1 MKKHTKILLALG
13 SIATSVAAIPLVAAG
28 CVKTKKP
35 EEPKKP
41 EGEKQGTTPEDPK
54 KPEGEKPGTT
64 PEVKPGDKPEG
75 EKPGT
80 TPEVKPEDKRSEE
93 QKEIDNWI
101 ETVKDQFEF
110 SPYNKEE
117 VLKSLK
123 DKTGILVYSYISH
136 NIVLKDNNDSKNWSK
151 IVFSPKDKSLFSQY
165 QLANPTKPTYYN
177 KKRNNNS
184 ISGFID
190 YELKDNKI
198 TLKFKGAKFVARK
211 DPIIGTKIV
220 SNEIDLSETQ
230 LDKIIKNLKFDIKD
244 KNKEIN
250 KLTATD
256 VKLEGNLNGA
266 NINSYNFAAKKGD
279 ETTLVLTAKIS
290 KNSVTQ
296 TIVKEIKGF
305 KKQET
310 KPETKKEDEELDPK
324 VKLINKTIEKN
335 KDLFTFKVWDESKKQ
350 EVIEKLTKKEAKL
363 FYLGNHNIIIE
374 FDKQEHDKALTQVV
388 FEGKSGAFWS
398 FGRVQLVNHLH
409 HYKDEKVAKDKL
421 ELSNCLEYEV
431 KDNKITI
438 TWAGGQKDNGVEPFI
453 FGTKTAS
460 QTIELK

>member
-13 SIATSVAAIPLVAAG
+13 SIATSFAAIPLVAAG

-35 EEPKKP
+35 EIKPEDPKKP
-41 EGEKQGTTPEDPK
+41 EGEKPGTTPEDPK

-64 PEVKPGDKPEG
+64 PEVKP
-75 EKPGT
+75 
-80 TPEVKPEDKRSEE
+80 EDNRSEE

-101 ETVKDQFEF
+101 ETIKDQFEF

-123 DKTGILVYSYISH
+123 DKTGTLVYSYKSH
-136 NIVLKDNNDSKNWSK
+136 SIVLKDNNDNKVNWSN
-151 IVFSPKDKSLFSQY
+151 IVFSPKDESLFSQY
-165 QLANPTKPTYYN
+165 QLANPTNPTYYN
-177 KKRNNNS
+177 KKFKNNS

-198 TLKFKGAKFVARK
+198 TLKFKGAKFVAKK

-230 LDKIIKNLKFDIKD
+230 LDKIIKDLKFDIKD

-250 KLTATD
+250 KLTADD

-453 FGTKTAS
+453 FGTKTGS

>member
-13 SIATSVAAIPLVAAG
+13 SIATSFAAIPLVAAG

-41 EGEKQGTTPEDPK
+41 EDPK

-64 PEVKPGDKPEG
+64 PEDPKKPEG

-101 ETVKDQFEF
+101 ETIKDQFEF
-110 SPYNKEE
+110 SPYNKEV

-123 DKTGILVYSYISH
+123 DKTGILVYSYQSH
-136 NIVLKDNNDSKNWSK
+136 SIVLKDNNDSKVNWSN
-151 IVFSPKDKSLFSQY
+151 IVFSPKDESLFSQY
-165 QLANPTKPTYYN
+165 QLANPTNPTYYN
-177 KKRNNNS
+177 KKFKNNS

-198 TLKFKGAKFVARK
+198 TLKFKGAKFVAKK

-230 LDKIIKNLKFDIKD
+230 LDKIIKDLKFDIKD

-250 KLTATD
+250 KLTADD

-266 NINSYNFAAKKGD
+266 NINSYNFVAKKGD

-305 KKQET
+305 KKQEA

-324 VKLINKTIEKN
+324 VKLINKKIEQN

-350 EVIEKLTKKEAKL
+350 DVIEKLTKKEAKL
-363 FYLGNHNIIIE
+363 FYLKGNHNIIIE
-374 FDKQEHDKALTQVV
+374 FNGQKPNETLTQVV
-388 FEGKSGAFWS
+388 FKGESGAFWS
-398 FGRVQLVNHLH
+398 FGQVQLINHLH
-409 HYKDEKVAKDKL
+409 HYEDEKVAKDKL
-421 ELSNCLEYEV
+421 KLSYYLEYEV

-438 TWAGGQKDNGVEPFI
+438 TWAGGQKDSGVEPFI

>member
-35 EEPKKP
+35 EIK
-41 EGEKQGTTPEDPK
+41 PEDPK

-64 PEVKPGDKPEG
+64 PEVKP
-75 EKPGT
+75 
-80 TPEVKPEDKRSEE
+80 EDNRSEE

-101 ETVKDQFEF
+101 ETIKDQFEF
-110 SPYNKEE
+110 SPYNKKE

-123 DKTGILVYSYISH
+123 DKTGTLVYSYKSH
-136 NIVLKDNNDSKNWSK
+136 SIVLKDNNDNKVNWSN
-151 IVFSPKDKSLFSQY
+151 IVFSPKDESLFSQY
-165 QLANPTKPTYYN
+165 QLANPTNPTYYN
-177 KKRNNNS
+177 KKFKNNS

-198 TLKFKGAKFVARK
+198 TLKFKGAKFVAKK

-230 LDKIIKNLKFDIKD
+230 LDKIIKDLKFDIKD

-250 KLTATD
+250 KLTADD

>member
-35 EEPKKP
+35 EVKP
-41 EGEKQGTTPEDPK
+41 EDHK

-64 PEVKPGDKPEG
+64 PEVKPEDPKKPEG

-101 ETVKDQFEF
+101 ETIKDQFEF

-123 DKTGILVYSYISH
+123 DKTGTLVYSYKSH
-136 NIVLKDNNDSKNWSK
+136 SIVLKDNNDNKVNWSN
-151 IVFSPKDKSLFSQY
+151 IVFSPKDESLFSQY
-165 QLANPTKPTYYN
+165 QLANPTKPTFYN
-177 KKRNNNS
+177 KKYKNNS
-184 ISGFID
+184 ISGYID

-230 LDKIIKNLKFDIKD
+230 LDKIIKDLKFDIKD
-244 KNKEIN
+244 KNKEIS

-266 NINSYNFAAKKGD
+266 NITYNFAAKKGD
-279 ETTLVLTAKIS
+279 ETTLVLTVKIS

-324 VKLINKTIEKN
+324 VKSINKKIEQNKN
-335 KDLFTFKVWDESKKQ
+335 LFTFKVWGKGNKQ
-350 EVIEKLTKKEAKL
+350 DVIEKLTKKEAKL
-363 FYLGNHNIIIE
+363 FYLKGNHNIIIE
-374 FDKQEHDKALTQVV
+374 FNGQKPDEALSQVV
-388 FEGKSGAFWS
+388 FEGKSEAFES
-398 FGRVQLVNHLH
+398 FGLVQLVNHLH
-409 HYKDEKVAKDKL
+409 HYEDEKVAKNELK
-421 ELSNCLEYEV
+421 LSNYLEYEV

-438 TWAGGQKDNGVEPFI
+438 TWAGGQKTYGVEPFI

>member
-13 SIATSVAAIPLVAAG
+13 SIATSFAAIPLVAAG
-28 CVKTKKP
+28 CVKTKPEPKP

-41 EGEKQGTTPEDPK
+41 EDPKNPEGGNPGTTPEDPK
-54 KPEGEKPGTT
+54 NPEGGN
-64 PEVKPGDKPEG
+64 
-75 EKPGT
+75 PGT

-101 ETVKDQFEF
+101 ETIKDQFEF

-123 DKTGILVYSYISH
+123 DKTGTLVYSYKSH
-136 NIVLKDNNDSKNWSK
+136 SIVLKDNNDGKVNWSN
-151 IVFSPKDKSLFSQY
+151 IVFSPKDESLFSQY
-165 QLANPTKPTYYN
+165 QLANPTNPTYYN
-177 KKRNNNS
+177 KKFKNNS

-230 LDKIIKNLKFDIKD
+230 LDKIIKDLKFDIKD

-250 KLTATD
+250 KLTADD

-409 HYKDEKVAKDKL
+409 HYKDEKVEKDKL
-421 ELSNCLEYEV
+421 ELSYYLEYEV

-438 TWAGGQKDNGVEPFI
+438 TWAGGQKDYGIEPFI

>member
-35 EEPKKP
+35 EVKP
-41 EGEKQGTTPEDPK
+41 EDHK

-64 PEVKPGDKPEG
+64 PEVKPEDPKKPEG

-101 ETVKDQFEF
+101 ETIKDQFEF

-123 DKTGILVYSYISH
+123 DKTGTLVYSYKSH
-136 NIVLKDNNDSKNWSK
+136 SIVLKDNNDNKVNWSN
-151 IVFSPKDKSLFSQY
+151 IVFSPKDESLFSQY
-165 QLANPTKPTYYN
+165 QLANPTKPTFYN
-177 KKRNNNS
+177 KKYKNNS
-184 ISGFID
+184 ISGYID

-230 LDKIIKNLKFDIKD
+230 LDKIIKDLKFDIKD
-244 KNKEIN
+244 KNKEIS

-266 NINSYNFAAKKGD
+266 NITYNFAAKKGD
-279 ETTLVLTAKIS
+279 ETTLVLTVKIS

-324 VKLINKTIEKN
+324 VKSINKKIEQNKN
-335 KDLFTFKVWDESKKQ
+335 LFTFKVWDKGNKQ
-350 EVIEKLTKKEAKL
+350 DVIEKLTKKEAKL
-363 FYLGNHNIIIE
+363 FYLKGNHNIIIE
-374 FDKQEHDKALTQVV
+374 FNGQKPDEALSQVV
-388 FEGKSGAFWS
+388 FEGKSEAFES
-398 FGRVQLVNHLH
+398 FGLVQLVNHLH
-409 HYKDEKVAKDKL
+409 HYEDEKVAKNELK
-421 ELSNCLEYEV
+421 LSNYLEYEV

-438 TWAGGQKDNGVEPFI
+438 TWAGGQKTYGVEPFI

>member
-1 MKKHTKILLALG
+1 MRKHTKILLALG

-35 EEPKKP
+35 E
-41 EGEKQGTTPEDPK
+41 GEKPGTTPEVKPEDPK

-64 PEVKPGDKPEG
+64 PEDPKKPEG

-123 DKTGILVYSYISH
+123 DKTGILVYSYKSH
-136 NIVLKDNNDSKNWSK
+136 SIVLKDNNDSKVNWSN
-151 IVFSPKDKSLFSQY
+151 IVFSPKDESLFSQY
-165 QLANPTKPTYYN
+165 QLANPTNPTYYN
-177 KKRNNNS
+177 KKFKNNS

-198 TLKFKGAKFVARK
+198 TLKFKGAKFVTKK

-220 SNEIDLSETQ
+220 SNEIDLLETQ
-230 LDKIIKNLKFDIKD
+230 LDKIIKDLKFDIKD

-250 KLTATD
+250 KLTADD

-266 NINSYNFAAKKGD
+266 NITYNFAAKKGD

-296 TIVKEIKGF
+296 TFEREIKGF

-324 VKLINKTIEKN
+324 VKLINKKIEQN

-350 EVIEKLTKKEAKL
+350 EVIEKLIKKEAKL
-363 FYLGNHNIIIE
+363 FYLKGNHNIIIE
-374 FDKQEHDKALTQVV
+374 FNSQAPEKALNQVV
-388 FEGKSGAFWS
+388 FKGKPGAFYS
-398 FGRVQLVNHLH
+398 FGQVQLVNHLH
-409 HYKDEKVAKDKL
+409 HYEDEKVEKDKL
-421 ELSNCLEYEV
+421 KLSYYLEYEV

-438 TWAGGQKDNGVEPFI
+438 TWAGGQKDYGINPFI

>member
-13 SIATSVAAIPLVAAG
+13 SIATSFAAIPLVAAG

-35 EEPKKP
+35 EIK
-41 EGEKQGTTPEDPK
+41 PEDPK

-64 PEVKPGDKPEG
+64 PEVKPEDKPEG

-80 TPEVKPEDKRSEE
+80 TPEVKPEDNRSEE

-101 ETVKDQFEF
+101 ETIKDQFEF

-123 DKTGILVYSYISH
+123 DKTGTLVYSYKSH
-136 NIVLKDNNDSKNWSK
+136 SIVLKDNNDGKVNWSN
-151 IVFSPKDKSLFSQY
+151 IVFSPKDESLFSQY
-165 QLANPTKPTYYN
+165 QLANPTKPTFYN
-177 KKRNNNS
+177 KKYKNNS
-184 ISGFID
+184 ISGYID

-230 LDKIIKNLKFDIKD
+230 LDKIIKDLKFDIKD
-244 KNKEIN
+244 KNKEIS
-250 KLTATD
+250 KLTAD
-256 VKLEGNLNGA
+256 DIKLEGNLNGA
-266 NINSYNFAAKKGD
+266 NITYNFAAKKGD
-279 ETTLVLTAKIS
+279 ETTLVLTVKIS

-296 TIVKEIKGF
+296 TFEREIKGF
-305 KKQET
+305 KKQEA

-324 VKLINKTIEKN
+324 VKKINEKIEQN
-335 KDLFTFKVWDESKKQ
+335 KDLFTFKIWDESKKQ
-350 EVIEKLTKKEAKL
+350 DVIEKLTKKEAKL
-363 FYLGNHNIIIE
+363 FYLKGNHNIIIE
-374 FDKQEHDKALTQVV
+374 FDKQEHDKALAQVV
-388 FEGKSGAFWS
+388 FEGKSGAFYS
-398 FGRVQLVNHLH
+398 FGLVQLVNHLH

-421 ELSNCLEYEV
+421 ELSNYLEYEV

-438 TWAGGQKDNGVEPFI
+438 TWAGGQKTYGVEPFI
-453 FGTKTAS
+453 FGTKTGS

>member
-35 EEPKKP
+35 EV
-41 EGEKQGTTPEDPK
+41 

-64 PEVKPGDKPEG
+64 PEVKPEDKPEG

-101 ETVKDQFEF
+101 ETIKDQFEF

-123 DKTGILVYSYISH
+123 DKTGTLVYSYKSH
-136 NIVLKDNNDSKNWSK
+136 SIVLKDNNDGKVNWSN
-151 IVFSPKDKSLFSQY
+151 IVFSPKDESLFSQY
-165 QLANPTKPTYYN
+165 QLANPTNPTYYN
-177 KKRNNNS
+177 KKFKNNS

-220 SNEIDLSETQ
+220 SNEIDLSKTQ
-230 LDKIIKNLKFDIKD
+230 LDKIIKDLKFDIKD

-250 KLTATD
+250 KLTADD

-266 NINSYNFAAKKGD
+266 NITYNFAAKKGD

-296 TIVKEIKGF
+296 TFEREIKGF

-324 VKLINKTIEKN
+324 VKLINKKIEQN
-335 KDLFTFKVWDESKKQ
+335 KDLFTFKVWDQSKKQ
-350 EVIEKLTKKEAKL
+350 DVIEKLTKKEAKL
-363 FYLGNHNIIIE
+363 FYLKGNHNIIIE
-374 FDKQEHDKALTQVV
+374 FNGQKPNETLSQVV

-398 FGRVQLVNHLH
+398 FGQVQLINHLH

-421 ELSNCLEYEV
+421 ELSYYLEYEV

-438 TWAGGQKDNGVEPFI
+438 TWAGGQKDSGVEPFI

>member
-35 EEPKKP
+35 EVKP
-41 EGEKQGTTPEDPK
+41 EDHK

-64 PEVKPGDKPEG
+64 PEVKPEDPKKPEG

-101 ETVKDQFEF
+101 ETIKDQFEF

-123 DKTGILVYSYISH
+123 DKTGTLVYSYKSH
-136 NIVLKDNNDSKNWSK
+136 SIVLKDNNDNKVNWSN
-151 IVFSPKDKSLFSQY
+151 IVFSPKDESLFSQY
-165 QLANPTKPTYYN
+165 QLANPTKPTFYN
-177 KKRNNNS
+177 KKYKNNS
-184 ISGFID
+184 ISGYID

-230 LDKIIKNLKFDIKD
+230 LDKIIKDLKFDIKD
-244 KNKEIN
+244 KNKEIS

-266 NINSYNFAAKKGD
+266 NITYNFAAKKGD
-279 ETTLVLTAKIS
+279 ETTLVLTVKIS

-324 VKLINKTIEKN
+324 VKSINKKIEQNKN
-335 KDLFTFKVWDESKKQ
+335 LFTFKVWGKGNKQ
-350 EVIEKLTKKEAKL
+350 DVIEKLTKKEAKL
-363 FYLGNHNIIIE
+363 FYLKGNHNIIIE
-374 FDKQEHDKALTQVV
+374 FNGQKPDEALSQVV
-388 FEGKSGAFWS
+388 FEGKSGAFES
-398 FGRVQLVNHLH
+398 FGLVQLVNHLH
-409 HYKDEKVAKDKL
+409 HYEDEKVAKNELK
-421 ELSNCLEYEV
+421 LSNYLEYEV

-438 TWAGGQKDNGVEPFI
+438 TWAGGQKTYGVEPFI

>member
-35 EEPKKP
+35 EIKPEDPKKP
-41 EGEKQGTTPEDPK
+41 EGEKPGTTPEDPK

-64 PEVKPGDKPEG
+64 PEVKP
-75 EKPGT
+75 
-80 TPEVKPEDKRSEE
+80 EDNRSEE

-101 ETVKDQFEF
+101 ETIKDQFEF

-123 DKTGILVYSYISH
+123 DKTGTLVYSYKSH
-136 NIVLKDNNDSKNWSK
+136 SIVLKDNNDNKVNWSN
-151 IVFSPKDKSLFSQY
+151 IVFSPKDESLFSQY
-165 QLANPTKPTYYN
+165 QLANPTNPTYYN
-177 KKRNNNS
+177 KKFKNNS

-198 TLKFKGAKFVARK
+198 TLKFKGAKFVAKK

-230 LDKIIKNLKFDIKD
+230 LDKIIKDLKFDIKD

-250 KLTATD
+250 KLTADD

-324 VKLINKTIEKN
+324 VKLINKTIERN

-453 FGTKTAS
+453 FGTKTGS

>member
-35 EEPKKP
+35 EVK
-41 EGEKQGTTPEDPK
+41 PEDPK

-64 PEVKPGDKPEG
+64 PEVKP
-75 EKPGT
+75 
-80 TPEVKPEDKRSEE
+80 EDKKSEE

-101 ETVKDQFEF
+101 ETIKDQFEF

-123 DKTGILVYSYISH
+123 DKTGTLVYSYKSH
-136 NIVLKDNNDSKNWSK
+136 SIVLKDNNDNKVNWSN
-151 IVFSPKDKSLFSQY
+151 IVFSPKDESLFSQY
-165 QLANPTKPTYYN
+165 QLANPTNPTYYN
-177 KKRNNNS
+177 KKFKNNS

-198 TLKFKGAKFVARK
+198 TLKFKGAKFVAKK

-230 LDKIIKNLKFDIKD
+230 LDKIIKDLKFDIKD

-250 KLTATD
+250 KLTADD

-324 VKLINKTIEKN
+324 VKLINKKIEQN
-335 KDLFTFKVWDESKKQ
+335 KDLFTFKVWDQSKKQ
-350 EVIEKLTKKEAKL
+350 DVIEKLTKKEAKL
-363 FYLGNHNIIIE
+363 FYLKGNHNIIIE
-374 FDKQEHDKALTQVV
+374 FNGQKPNETLSQVV

-398 FGRVQLVNHLH
+398 FGQVQLINHLH

-421 ELSNCLEYEV
+421 ELSYYLEYEV

-438 TWAGGQKDNGVEPFI
+438 TWAGGQKDSGVEPFI

>member
-35 EEPKKP
+35 EVKP
-41 EGEKQGTTPEDPK
+41 EEPK

-64 PEVKPGDKPEG
+64 PEVKP
-75 EKPGT
+75 
-80 TPEVKPEDKRSEE
+80 EDNRSEE

-101 ETVKDQFEF
+101 ETIKDQFEF

-123 DKTGILVYSYISH
+123 DKTGTLVYSYKSH
-136 NIVLKDNNDSKNWSK
+136 SIVLKDNNDGKVNWSN
-151 IVFSPKDKSLFSQY
+151 IVFSPKDESLFSQY
-165 QLANPTKPTYYN
+165 QLANPTKPTFYN
-177 KKRNNNS
+177 KKYKNNS
-184 ISGFID
+184 ISGYID

-230 LDKIIKNLKFDIKD
+230 LDKIIKDLKFDIKD
-244 KNKEIN
+244 KNKEIS
-250 KLTATD
+250 KLTPAD

-266 NINSYNFAAKKGD
+266 NITYNFAAKKGD
-279 ETTLVLTAKIS
+279 ETTLVLTVKIS

-296 TIVKEIKGF
+296 TFEREIKGF
-305 KKQET
+305 KKQEA

-324 VKLINKTIEKN
+324 VKLINKKIEQN
-335 KDLFTFKVWDESKKQ
+335 KDLFTFKVWDQAKKQ

-388 FEGKSGAFWS
+388 FEGKYGAFYS

-453 FGTKTAS
+453 FGTKTGS
-460 QTIELK
+460 QTFELK

>member
-35 EEPKKP
+35 EDKKP
-41 EGEKQGTTPEDPK
+41 EDKKPEDPK

-198 TLKFKGAKFVARK
+198 TLKFKGAKFVAKK

-230 LDKIIKNLKFDIKD
+230 LDKIIKDLKFDIKD

-250 KLTATD
+250 KLTADD

-266 NINSYNFAAKKGD
+266 NITYNFAAKKGD

-296 TIVKEIKGF
+296 TFEREIKGF

-324 VKLINKTIEKN
+324 VKLINKKIEQN
-335 KDLFTFKVWDESKKQ
+335 KDLFTFRVWDKSKKQ

-363 FYLGNHNIIIE
+363 FYMNGNHTIVIE
-374 FDKQEHDKALTQVV
+374 FNGQKPDETIAQVV
-388 FEGKSGAFWS
+388 FKNKPYAFES
-398 FGRVQLVNHLH
+398 FGQVQLVNHLH

-421 ELSNCLEYEV
+421 ELSYYLEYEV

-438 TWAGGQKDNGVEPFI
+438 TWAGGQKDRVKNTFI

>member
-35 EEPKKP
+35 EVKPEDHKKP
-41 EGEKQGTTPEDPK
+41 EVKPEDPK
-54 KPEGEKPGTT
+54 
-64 PEVKPGDKPEG
+64 KPEG

-101 ETVKDQFEF
+101 ETIKDQFEF

-123 DKTGILVYSYISH
+123 DKTGTLVYSYKSH
-136 NIVLKDNNDSKNWSK
+136 SIVLKDNNDNKVNWSN
-151 IVFSPKDKSLFSQY
+151 IVFSPKDESLFSQY
-165 QLANPTKPTYYN
+165 QLANPTKPTFYN
-177 KKRNNNS
+177 KKYKNNS
-184 ISGFID
+184 ISGYID

-230 LDKIIKNLKFDIKD
+230 LDKIIKDLKFDIKD
-244 KNKEIN
+244 KNKEIS

-266 NINSYNFAAKKGD
+266 NITYNFAAKKGD
-279 ETTLVLTAKIS
+279 ETTLVLTVKIS

-324 VKLINKTIEKN
+324 VKSINKKIEQNKN
-335 KDLFTFKVWDESKKQ
+335 LFTFKVWGKGNKQ
-350 EVIEKLTKKEAKL
+350 DVIEKLTKKEAKL
-363 FYLGNHNIIIE
+363 FYLKGNHNIIIE
-374 FDKQEHDKALTQVV
+374 FNGQKPDEALSQVV
-388 FEGKSGAFWS
+388 FEGKSGAFES
-398 FGRVQLVNHLH
+398 FGLVQLVNHLH
-409 HYKDEKVAKDKL
+409 HYEDEKVAKNELK
-421 ELSNCLEYEV
+421 LSNYLEYEV

-438 TWAGGQKDNGVEPFI
+438 TWAGGQKTYGVEPFI
-453 FGTKTAS
+453 FGTKTGS

>member
-35 EEPKKP
+35 EIKPEDPKKP
-41 EGEKQGTTPEDPK
+41 EGEKPGTTPEDPK

-64 PEVKPGDKPEG
+64 PEVKP
-75 EKPGT
+75 
-80 TPEVKPEDKRSEE
+80 EDNRLEE

-101 ETVKDQFEF
+101 ETIKDQFEF

-123 DKTGILVYSYISH
+123 DKTGTLVYSYKSH
-136 NIVLKDNNDSKNWSK
+136 SIVLKDNNDNKVNWSN
-151 IVFSPKDKSLFSQY
+151 IVFSPKDESLFSQY
-165 QLANPTKPTYYN
+165 QLANPTNPTYYN
-177 KKRNNNS
+177 KKFKNNS

-198 TLKFKGAKFVARK
+198 TLKFKGAKFVAKK

-230 LDKIIKNLKFDIKD
+230 LDKIIKDLKFDIKD

-250 KLTATD
+250 KLTADD

-453 FGTKTAS
+453 FGTKTGS

>member
-35 EEPKKP
+35 EIK
-41 EGEKQGTTPEDPK
+41 PEDPK

-64 PEVKPGDKPEG
+64 PEVKPEDPKKPEG

-80 TPEVKPEDKRSEE
+80 TPEVKPEDKKSEE

-101 ETVKDQFEF
+101 ETIKDQFEF

-123 DKTGILVYSYISH
+123 DKTGTLVYSYKSH
-136 NIVLKDNNDSKNWSK
+136 SIVLKDNNDGKVNWSN
-151 IVFSPKDKSLFSQY
+151 IVFSPKDESLFSQY
-165 QLANPTKPTYYN
+165 QLANPTNPTYYN
-177 KKRNNNS
+177 KKFKNNS

-230 LDKIIKNLKFDIKD
+230 LDKIIKDLKFDIKD

-250 KLTATD
+250 KLTADD

-266 NINSYNFAAKKGD
+266 NITYNFAAKKGD

-296 TIVKEIKGF
+296 TFEREIKGF

-324 VKLINKTIEKN
+324 VKLMNKKIEQN
-335 KDLFTFKVWDESKKQ
+335 KDLFTFKVWDQSKKQ
-350 EVIEKLTKKEAKL
+350 DVIEKLTKKEAKL
-363 FYLGNHNIIIE
+363 FYLKGNHNIIIE
-374 FDKQEHDKALTQVV
+374 FNGQKPNETLSQVV

-398 FGRVQLVNHLH
+398 FGQVQLINHLH
-409 HYKDEKVAKDKL
+409 HYNDEKVAKDKL
-421 ELSNCLEYEV
+421 ELSYYLEYEV

-438 TWAGGQKDNGVEPFI
+438 TWAGGQKDSGVEPFI

>member
-35 EEPKKP
+35 EIKPEDPKKP
-41 EGEKQGTTPEDPK
+41 EGEKPGTTPEDPK

-64 PEVKPGDKPEG
+64 PEVKP
-75 EKPGT
+75 
-80 TPEVKPEDKRSEE
+80 EDNRSEE

-101 ETVKDQFEF
+101 ETIKDQFEF

-123 DKTGILVYSYISH
+123 DKTGTLVYSYKSH
-136 NIVLKDNNDSKNWSK
+136 SIVLKDNNDNKVNWSN
-151 IVFSPKDKSLFSQY
+151 IVFSPKDESLFSQY
-165 QLANPTKPTYYN
+165 QLANPTNPTYYN
-177 KKRNNNS
+177 KKFKNNS

-198 TLKFKGAKFVARK
+198 TLKFKGAKFVAKK

-230 LDKIIKNLKFDIKD
+230 LDKIIKDLKFDIKD

-250 KLTATD
+250 KLTADD

-453 FGTKTAS
+453 FGTKTGS

>member
-35 EEPKKP
+35 EVK
-41 EGEKQGTTPEDPK
+41 PEDPK

-64 PEVKPGDKPEG
+64 PEVKPEDKPEG

-80 TPEVKPEDKRSEE
+80 TPEVKPEDNRSKE

-101 ETVKDQFEF
+101 ETIKDQFEF

-123 DKTGILVYSYISH
+123 DKTGTLVYSYKSH
-136 NIVLKDNNDSKNWSK
+136 SIVLKDNNDGKVNWSN
-151 IVFSPKDKSLFSQY
+151 IVFSPKDESLFSQY
-165 QLANPTKPTYYN
+165 QLANPTKPTFYN
-177 KKRNNNS
+177 KKYKNNS
-184 ISGFID
+184 ISGYID

-230 LDKIIKNLKFDIKD
+230 LDKIIKDLKFDIKD
-244 KNKEIN
+244 KNKEIS
-250 KLTATD
+250 KLTPAD

-266 NINSYNFAAKKGD
+266 NITYNFAAKKGD
-279 ETTLVLTAKIS
+279 ETALVLTVKIS

-296 TIVKEIKGF
+296 TFEREIKGF
-305 KKQET
+305 KKQEA

-324 VKLINKTIEKN
+324 VKLINKKIEQN
-335 KDLFTFKVWDESKKQ
+335 KDLFTFKVWDQSKKQ
-350 EVIEKLTKKEAKL
+350 DIIEKLTKKEAKL
-363 FYLGNHNIIIE
+363 FYLKGNHNIIIE
-374 FDKQEHDKALTQVV
+374 FNGQKPDEALSQVV
-388 FEGKSGAFWS
+388 FEGKSGAFDS
-398 FGRVQLVNHLH
+398 FGQVQLVNHLH
-409 HYKDEKVAKDKL
+409 HYKDEKVAKNK
-421 ELSNCLEYEV
+421 ELSNYLEYEV

-438 TWAGGQKDNGVEPFI
+438 TWAGGQKTYGVEPFI